1 MGYITQ
7 GTGGGYALSGL
18 GTFNTV
24 GQAVFNIGWSYVFVA
39 LSSDQ
44 LTGALVNISPAT
56 GAPASIKT
64 ASVNIAPSIPFTTSW
79 NNGNCIHV
87 TTVDSIPYM
96 YIRYSPLSSV
106 SAQDGRTVYRGQWNN
121 TTCIFENFIPFATMS
136 ADLGSGRYNSMAR
149 INNTTI
155 RIITDTTNIF
165 EFDVR
170 TGAIIKDVT
179 NAGGSWSPSSYTFAN
194 TFVPISSPTT
204 ILGASGSGRN
214 WYYQTGIT
222 GGSSFDPEVA
232 NTYADG
238 FGSLGGTNTAYMVHP
253 STHFN
258 LSYFLQN
265 NGYIYGYTNTGVYIQ
280 DPTVTTVSATNIGI
294 FSATI
299 TGTVKT
305 LSNNVLIEYGTTT
318 SLGSTVTVGSVPINS
333 TFTYDL
339 PGLSPNT
346 TYYYRVSHDTGTG
359 YRFVGSTLSF
369 KTKTG
374 LVTLTTQP
382 ITNITTGTATGNA
395 TIVSYDE

>member
-7 GTGGGYALSGL
+7 GTGYGYTLSGL
-18 GTFNTV
+18 GTFNAY
-24 GQAVFNIGWSYVFVA
+24 GQAVFSIGWNYAFVA
-39 LSSDQ
+39 LSSQQ
-44 LTGALVNISPAT
+44 LTGALINVTPTS

-64 ASVNIAPSIPFTTSW
+64 ANVNIAPSIPFTNSW
-79 NNGNCIHV
+79 NQGTCMHV

-96 YIRYSPLSSV
+96 YIRWDDPSN
-106 SAQDGRTVYRGQWNN
+106 DNKTVYRGSWNN
-121 TTCIFENFIPFATMS
+121 STCIFENFIPFATM
-136 ADLGSGRYNSMAR
+136 GSNAGGNNYNSMAR
-149 INNTTI
+149 MNDTTM
-155 RIITDTTNIF
+155 RLITDISYIF

-179 NAGGSWSPSSYTFAN
+179 SVGGSWSPSSYTFSN

-204 ILGASGSGRN
+204 ILGASGSGTN
-214 WYYQTGIT
+214 WYYQTGVT
-222 GGSSFDPEVA
+222 APSNFNPEVA
-232 NTYADG
+232 NSYADG
-238 FGSLGGTNTAYMVHP
+238 FQNLGASTSWMTHP

-258 LSYFLQN
+258 LSYYLPN
-265 NGYIYGYTNTGVYIQ
+265 NGYIYGYSNTGVYIQ

-299 TGTVKT
+299 TGQVKT
-305 LSNNVLIEYGTTT
+305 LSNNVLIEYGTTA

-359 YRFVGSTLSF
+359 YRFVGSTSSF